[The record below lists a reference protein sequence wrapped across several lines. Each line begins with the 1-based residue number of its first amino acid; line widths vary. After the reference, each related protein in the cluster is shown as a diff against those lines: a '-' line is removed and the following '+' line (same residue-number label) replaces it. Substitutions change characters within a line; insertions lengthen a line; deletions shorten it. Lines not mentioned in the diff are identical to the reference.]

1 MNDVEPSERVKNA
14 IEWIVLLPVR
24 LRHRRTARAKRR
36 ARIAALRT
44 VRHTLEGATTLGAG
58 GARAVFNVGMYL
70 LMLDEDLA
78 YFTDDLVSAVGCRR
92 RAFRVLPASLREVI

>member
-1 MNDVEPSERVKNA
+1 
-14 IEWIVLLPVR
+14 
-24 LRHRRTARAKRR
+24 
-36 ARIAALRT
+36 
-44 VRHTLEGATTLGAG
+44 LGAG